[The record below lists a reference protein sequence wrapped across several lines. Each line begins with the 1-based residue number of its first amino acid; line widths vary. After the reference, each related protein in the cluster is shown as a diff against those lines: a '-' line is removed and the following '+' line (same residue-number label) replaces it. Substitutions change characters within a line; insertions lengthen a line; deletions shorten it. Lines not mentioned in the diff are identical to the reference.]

1 MDGEEM
7 TDDVSKG
14 LELMGQ
20 LDNAKTQGEKLSVIE
35 AMQEHLQGM
44 ADRITIGRHDHRIE
58 IEQLRR
64 ERDDALTAARVAGA
78 GVPDGWREIIQSAID
93 HLPYQHSLIPRLAQL
108 LSAAPAAP
116 QPSTTEESSAPE
128 PAAPSEQQDADKLIA
143 MGCAVDR
150 SQAKRLLTQLRAAVN
165 GSSASEP
172 AQPTELERQMR
183 EALDGLLN
191 IRSDSRG
198 VAGYHLNGEIAE
210 WGEFGEINAAEAA
223 LAAFNAAHPAYAE
236 DAQ

>member
-7 TDDVSKG
+7 SDDVTKG
-14 LELMGQ
+14 LELAYALRDTTG
-20 LDNAKTQGEKLSVIE
+20 LSKGTDAAE
-35 AMQEHLQGM
+35 ALRAHLQGM
-44 ADRITIGRHDHRIE
+44 ADKADRLALAYTDALE
-58 IEQLRR
+58 SLRMAVD
-64 ERDDALTAARVAGA
+64 ERDALEAAGA
-78 GVPDGWREIIQSAID
+78 GVPAGWEETIQGAINE
-93 HLPYQHSLIPRLAQL
+93 LPYQHYLIPRLTQL
-108 LSAAPAAP
+108 LAAAPAAP

-223 LAAFNAAHPAYAE
+223 LAAFNAAYPAHTGRAE
-236 DAQ
+236 G